1 MDNIKDILKLKL
13 EENLKSHVLTSS
25 KKNTDLSTR
34 LAVLINL
41 VWDTRQEIGNELN
54 LEINQMIN
62 NG

>member
-25 KKNTDLSTR
+25 KKNIDLSTR
-34 LAVLINL
+34 LAVLINIG
-41 VWDTRQEIGNELN
+41 WDTRQEIGNELN
-54 LEINQMIN
+54 LEIDQMID

>member
-13 EENLKSHVLTSS
+13 EEKLVSHVTTSA
-25 KKNTDLSTR
+25 KKNINTSTR

>member
-13 EENLKSHVLTSS
+13 EENLKSYVLTSA
-25 KKNTDLSTR
+25 KKNIDLSTR

-54 LEINQMIN
+54 LEISQMIN

>member
-13 EENLKSHVLTSS
+13 EENLKSYVLTSA
-25 KKNTDLSTR
+25 KKNIDLSTR

>member
-25 KKNTDLSTR
+25 KKNIDLSTR